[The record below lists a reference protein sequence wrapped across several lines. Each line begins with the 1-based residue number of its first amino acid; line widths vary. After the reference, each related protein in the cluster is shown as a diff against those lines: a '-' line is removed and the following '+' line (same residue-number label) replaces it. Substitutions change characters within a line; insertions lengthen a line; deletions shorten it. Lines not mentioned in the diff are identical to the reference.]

1 MTIARQILRLL
12 TRDQRRSAVVMLGFM
27 FIATGLETLG
37 IGLVIPMLA
46 LLSQND
52 LAVRYPAIVPW
63 LARLGNPDHQQLV
76 VIAMSVL
83 LAISIIKAGFLGFL
97 AWVQTRFAFRLQASL
112 SERLFAGYLR
122 QPYTFH
128 LQRNTAQLILTTINQ
143 TTAFAAVLQQG
154 LIFVAEMLVVA
165 GIFALLLTVE
175 PVGAILVVSTLG
187 LAAWGFNRFTRNYL
201 VRLGAAFQRHE
212 GLRIQHLQQGLGGV
226 KDVKLLGREQEF
238 LDQYHVHNAGSA
250 RANQHQATIGAL
262 PRIWLE
268 LLAVMGL
275 VALVFVMLWRG
286 KSVEALLPTL
296 GLFAAAAFRLM
307 PSVNRVAN
315 AAQSLRFNAPMISM
329 LCQELDVVSEGTTQ
343 RRGEK
348 LPFEREIKLDH
359 VRFQYPSSNALV
371 LTDVSIAIARGTTV
385 GIIGSSGAGKS
396 TLVDVI
402 LGLLRPGSGSVRVDG
417 VDIQTSLRGWQDQ
430 IGYVPQTIYLT
441 DDTLRRN
448 IAFGLAADAIDDT
461 AVARAIEGAQL
472 GSFVR
477 ELPDGV
483 NTIVGE
489 RGVRLSGG
497 QRQRIG
503 IARAL
508 YHNPSV
514 LVLDEATSS
523 LDMATERSVMDTVRG
538 LRAEKTVIIIAH
550 RLSTVEGCD
559 RLFRIEGGRLVD
571 EGETAGVMKR
581 ALQS

>member
-1 MTIARQILRLL
+1 
-12 TRDQRRSAVVMLGFM
+12 
-27 FIATGLETLG
+27 
-37 IGLVIPMLA
+37 
-46 LLSQND
+46 
-52 LAVRYPAIVPW
+52 
-63 LARLGNPDHQQLV
+63 
-76 VIAMSVL
+76 
-83 LAISIIKAGFLGFL
+83 
-97 AWVQTRFAFRLQASL
+97 
-112 SERLFAGYLR
+112 
-122 QPYTFH
+122 
-128 LQRNTAQLILTTINQ
+128 
-143 TTAFAAVLQQG
+143 
-154 LIFVAEMLVVA
+154 
-165 GIFALLLTVE
+165 
-175 PVGAILVVSTLG
+175 
-187 LAAWGFNRFTRNYL
+187 
-201 VRLGAAFQRHE
+201 
-212 GLRIQHLQQGLGGV
+212 
-226 KDVKLLGREQEF
+226 
-238 LDQYHVHNAGSA
+238 
-250 RANQHQATIGAL
+250 
-262 PRIWLE
+262 
-268 LLAVMGL
+268 
-275 VALVFVMLWRG
+275 
-286 KSVEALLPTL
+286 
-296 GLFAAAAFRLM
+296 
-307 PSVNRVAN
+307 
-315 AAQSLRFNAPMISM
+315 
-329 LCQELDVVSEGTTQ
+329 
-343 RRGEK
+343 
-348 LPFEREIKLDH
+348 
-359 VRFQYPSSNALV
+359 
-371 LTDVSIAIARGTTV
+371 
-385 GIIGSSGAGKS
+385 
-396 TLVDVI
+396 
-402 LGLLRPGSGSVRVDG
+402 VRVDG